1 MSSRLEE
8 TIIQDNFE
16 FYKKKD
22 PQVCFVNA
30 FYIAVY
36 RLHYV
41 KCSWIQCRSA
51 RHYAWSSLR
60 CTMHVN
66 HVHRMNYVNHAK
78 LVNHVNHD
86 SEQHTICNYS
96 ASYVI
101 RDVAMNCLNEP

>member
-1 MSSRLEE
+1 
-8 TIIQDNFE
+8 
-16 FYKKKD
+16 
-22 PQVCFVNA
+22 
-30 FYIAVY
+30 
-36 RLHYV
+36 
-41 KCSWIQCRSA
+41 
-51 RHYAWSSLR
+51 
-60 CTMHVN
+60 MHVN